1 MADLQHRHYN
11 HSGDGGRDWRGQLQA
26 KERQGLPTTPRAR
39 KRQRFPSRVSREQG
53 PPDALVSDF
62 QLLELTE
69 QISAVLSHPVWG
81 SL

>member
-1 MADLQHRHYN
+1 MVMLAET
-11 HSGDGGRDWRGQLQA
+11 GAGQLQA
-26 KERQGLPTTPRAR
+26 KEGRGLATTPRAR
-39 KRQRFPSRVSREQG
+39 RRQGSALSRVSRQQG
-53 PPDALVSDF
+53 PPDALMSDF